1 MEFLTL
7 EEFKDIQNIKSPAQD
22 AEHSLTINAVNAFI
36 QSYLGYSD
44 GGVTTRTV
52 YFNGNQEVL
61 DDNWA
66 SITSVTGGTSSLG
79 FTLSRG
85 YVLTLSEDYTGDVLI
100 SGTLATNTVSPALKQ
115 AAMSLVLYYIKNQYL
130 KSISNGVDSVSLADY
145 ASVPVH
151 IKSILDLYRLV

>member
-22 AEHSLTINAVNAFI
+22 AEHSITINAVNAFI
-36 QSYLGYSD
+36 QNYLGYSD
-44 GGVTTRTV
+44 GGTATRTV

-66 SITSVTGGTSSLG
+66 SITSVTGGTTSLG

-85 YVLTLSEDYTGDVLI
+85 YVLTLSEDYTGDVQI
-100 SGTLATNTVSPALKQ
+100 SGTLATHTVSPALKQ
-115 AAMSLVLYYIKNQYL
+115 AALSLVLYYLKNQYL
-130 KSISNGVDSVSLADY
+130 KSVSNGVDSVSLADY
-145 ASVPVH
+145 SSVPVH

>member
-1 MEFLTL
+1 MGLLRGVSSSRNT
-7 EEFKDIQNIKSPAQD
+7 
-22 AEHSLTINAVNAFI
+22 LTINHTLQVQAGRYVERILTLLRNT
-36 QSYLGYSD
+36 LG
-44 GGVTTRTV
+44 
-52 YFNGNQEVL
+52 FNGNQEVL

-66 SITSVTGGTSSLG
+66 SITSVTGGTTSLG